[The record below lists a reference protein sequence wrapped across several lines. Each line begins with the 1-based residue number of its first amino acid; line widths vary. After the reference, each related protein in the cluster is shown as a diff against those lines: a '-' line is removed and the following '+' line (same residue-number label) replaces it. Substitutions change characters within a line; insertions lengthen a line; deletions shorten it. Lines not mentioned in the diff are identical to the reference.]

1 MRVFIIIAMLF
12 AFIPP
17 VMAEEGV
24 PMTEHKHETISE
36 KSAHTMAD
44 QSDSKKSVH
53 ICPMHPEITGE
64 AGDRC
69 SICGMNLVAQ
79 EGNDSMSGHK
89 HEHDTHPMESAKEK
103 ADKADSKESVYICPM
118 HPHIT
123 GEEGDNCP
131 ICGMNLT
138 PKEAES
144 APADDGHSHGDNV
157 EGSIH
162 IDPSYTQTLGV
173 KITTVRHEEFGEG
186 IRAFGRITTNMRN
199 EREIAIQEEGW
210 VKTLKT
216 SAVGDVVKKGDLLF
230 SIYSPD
236 LMAAQSDYM
245 IGRRTGYRI
254 GNPEQRL
261 RLKGMDNKAIAIL
274 KKKGR
279 MMERTPF
286 HAPIDGT
293 ITALNA
299 REGSHVSKGEVLLTI
314 QDFSEVWINADVPIR
329 DLQFLEEKMPAK
341 IKLPE
346 TGEEYETVIDYI
358 HPVNDPKSRTAMVR
372 LILENPDGKLKPDT
386 YVDVVFQ
393 ANAESRLVVP
403 SDAVLYGSMG
413 TYVIED
419 VKNGNFRPVMV
430 KTGATSYGLTEIKS
444 GLSNGQRIVASGQF
458 MIDAESNLRGGMAA
472 MDHDM
477 EGKQVHVH

>member
-17 VMAEEGV
+17 VMAEEAV
-24 PMTEHKHETISE
+24 PMMEHKHQTTSE
-36 KSAHTMAD
+36 NPIKTMID
-44 QSDSKKSVH
+44 QSDSKQPVH
-53 ICPMHPEITGE
+53 ICPMHPEITGKV
-64 AGDRC
+64 GDRC

-79 EGNDSMSGHK
+79 ETDAPMSDHK
-89 HEHDTHPMESAKEK
+89 HDHDSHPTDSAEER
-103 ADKADSKESVYICPM
+103 AIEPDSKESIYICPM

-138 PKEAES
+138 PKEVES
-144 APADDGHSHGDNV
+144 APAGDELNHGDNV

-162 IDPSYTQTLGV
+162 IDPSYTQMLGV
-173 KITTVRHEEFGEG
+173 KTTEVKHQDFGDR
-186 IRAFGRITTNMRN
+186 IRAYGQISADMRN
-199 EREIAIQEEGW
+199 EQEVAVQEEGW
-210 VKTLKT
+210 VKMLKT
-216 SAVGDVVKKGDLLF
+216 SAVGDVVKKGDVLF

-274 KKKGR
+274 KKKGK

-286 HAPIDGT
+286 HAPIDGI
-293 ITALNA
+293 ITALNV

-314 QDFSEVWINADVPIR
+314 QDFSKVWINADVPMR
-329 DLQFLEEKMPAK
+329 DLQFLKEQTPAK

-358 HPVNDPKSRTAMVR
+358 HPVTNPRSRTATVR
-372 LILENPDGKLKPDT
+372 LILENPEGILKPDT
-386 YVDVVFQ
+386 YVDVIFS
-393 ANAESRLVVP
+393 ANTESRLAVP
-403 SDAVLYGSMG
+403 SDAVLYSSMG
-413 TYVIED
+413 SYVIED
-419 VKNGNFRPVMV
+419 INNGNFRPVMV
-430 KTGATSYGLTEIKS
+430 KTGMSANGLTEIKS
-444 GLSNGQRIVASGQF
+444 GITYGQRIVDSGQF

-472 MDHDM
+472 MGHNH
-477 EGKQVHVH
+477 GG